1 MTVRPAS
8 AVDHEPRPA
17 YAPPDSEEDTLIDF
31 GVVDAIDAEAI
42 GEPGQRT
49 FRLRARAGSNFAAL
63 WMEKEQLATLG
74 RAISQVLAER
84 SRQRGQPSEAAGD
97 IGVFIQFPDVD
108 MQVVRLGL
116 DFDVES
122 DHLVL
127 LADDQAGLDRGDTP
141 TFRLEIAR
149 ADALSLVSIIGQVVA
164 AGRPLC
170 PLCGRAIEAVG
181 QAHFCPGS
189 NGHSKEMPIPD
200 ANDSGQ
206 P

>member
-1 MTVRPAS
+1 M
-8 AVDHEPRPA
+8 
-17 YAPPDSEEDTLIDF
+17 IDF

-42 GEPGQRT
+42 GEPGRRT
-49 FRLRARAGSNFAAL
+49 FRLRARAGSNYAAL

-84 SRQRGQPSEAAGD
+84 SSQRGQPAETAGE
-97 IGVFIQFPDVD
+97 IGAFIQFPDVD
-108 MQVVRLGL
+108 MQIVRLGL
-116 DFDVES
+116 DFDAES
-122 DHLVL
+122 DRLVL

-149 ADALSLVSIIGQVVA
+149 ADALSLVSIIAQVVA

-189 NGHSKEMPIPD
+189 NGHSKELPIPD
-200 ANDSGQ
+200 SNDSEQ
-206 P
+206 S

>member
-1 MTVRPAS
+1 M
-8 AVDHEPRPA
+8 
-17 YAPPDSEEDTLIDF
+17 LIDF

-84 SRQRGQPSEAAGD
+84 SRLRGQPSETAGE
-97 IGVFIQFPDVD
+97 IGAFIEFPDVD

-116 DFDVES
+116 DFDAET
-122 DHLVL
+122 DRLML
-127 LADDQAGLDRGDTP
+127 LADDQAGLERGDTP
-141 TFRLEIAR
+141 TFRLEMER
-149 ADALSLVSIIGQVVA
+149 ADALSLVGIIGHVVA

-200 ANDSGQ
+200 ASDSEQ
-206 P
+206 S